1 MLDDVMRLFRIKA
14 EVYHNAKV
22 CGDWLI
28 QESHLGQ
35 TCFHMPTQG
44 SCLLRIPD
52 QEDQRLNTGDLVIF
66 PQEIPHSMCPSQPCE
81 GPQQHL
87 PHTADETG
95 TGMICGRMLFSH
107 DGFKH
112 VLAALP
118 TVMIIRY
125 DESNPWL
132 APMLRLIISE
142 SYRDD
147 GTQSLVLDRLSELI
161 FLFALR
167 HYVERDSSE
176 HDFSEQ
182 DSSDQDLSEQST
194 AAQSTAEQHS
204 DKVGLLALYSDTSL
218 NHALTAIH
226 RSPSQ
231 HWSVATL
238 AEHCFMSRTRFSTRF
253 KQCSGWTP
261 MQYLTWWRMQIAWS
275 LLAEGKSIALVAE
288 KVGYLSESAF
298 SNAFKKVFGLRAGKV
313 KYRR

>member
-1 MLDDVMRLFRIKA
+1 MLNDVMRLFRIKA

-44 SCLLRIPD
+44 SCLLRIPGQD
-52 QEDQRLNTGDLVIF
+52 EQRLNTGDLVIF

-87 PHTADETG
+87 PYTANETG

-118 TVMIIRY
+118 SVMIIRY

-167 HYVERDSSE
+167 HHVEQDY
-176 HDFSEQ
+176 SEQ
-182 DSSDQDLSEQST
+182 GS
-194 AAQSTAEQHS
+194 AEQNS
-204 DKVGLLALYSDTSL
+204 EKVGMLALYSNASL
-218 NHALTAIH
+218 SHALTAIH

-231 HWSVATL
+231 HWTVATL

-275 LLAEGKSIALVAE
+275 LLAEGKSIALVAD

-313 KYRR
+313 KERY